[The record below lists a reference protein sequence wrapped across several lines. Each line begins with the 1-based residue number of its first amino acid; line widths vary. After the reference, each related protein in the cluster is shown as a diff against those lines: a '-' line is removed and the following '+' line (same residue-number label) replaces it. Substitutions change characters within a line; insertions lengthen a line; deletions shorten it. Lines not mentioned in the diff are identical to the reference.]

1 MRNTMSFILM
11 NDRERADVPGDLLI
25 KTRLNFKK
33 MIENPKENNDDLAW
47 DLTSLKKAL
56 TPREFEIAKLVLDGK
71 TSLEIAS
78 ILQIR
83 PRTVEVHR
91 YNTLRKLRIRNSIS
105 LIKRVTVNK

>member
-1 MRNTMSFILM
+1 
-11 NDRERADVPGDLLI
+11 
-25 KTRLNFKK
+25 
-33 MIENPKENNDDLAW
+33 MIDNPKENNADITW

-71 TSLEIAS
+71 TSVEISKILE
-78 ILQIR
+78 IR

-105 LIKRVTVNK
+105 LLKRVSLTNK

>member
-1 MRNTMSFILM
+1 MINFTLNSFNTFARGKVKI
-11 NDRERADVPGDLLI
+11 I
-25 KTRLNFKK
+25 T
-33 MIENPKENNDDLAW
+33 MIENPKENNDDLTW

-71 TSLEIAS
+71 TSVEIAQ

-105 LIKRVTVNK
+105 LIKRVSVGK